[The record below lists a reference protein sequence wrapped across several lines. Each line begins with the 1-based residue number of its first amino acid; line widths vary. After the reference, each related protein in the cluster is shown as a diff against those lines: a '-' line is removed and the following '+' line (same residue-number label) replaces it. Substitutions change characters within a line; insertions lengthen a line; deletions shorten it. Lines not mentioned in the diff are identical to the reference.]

1 MGKTLNFKNIHS
13 YFRKFLFLSTGLVLK
28 YPMFLLLFLLRPL
41 RLFQYIF
48 LIYPGKD
55 KDIEK
60 YCPLWLAKKPIF
72 AGKPLIAGIITKSTI
87 HARGLVLV
95 IPNSTHDL
103 MHHKH
108 IAMDVMKNLNKI
120 ATIVGAHTIGMA
132 GQGPGIMTKHN
143 IDTGEKFMYG
153 TMGTIFSISQT
164 IDAAVK
170 DNSFSKNAKV
180 VVVGKSFISTG
191 LVDFLND
198 HGYNASDINISEG
211 PSFIEDAD
219 IVVVITLSG
228 KLFYP
233 FMPYLKD
240 PSIVIDYTH
249 PKMLKKPK
257 DAYFYKVATGL
268 DGVKFIPRLPG
279 YKAEWIPGCCIE
291 SIVHAECGDTPLT
304 DQKLFNE
311 TARSIGLKPLLV
323 S

>member
-1 MGKTLNFKNIHS
+1 MGKALNTKRLKT
-13 YFRKFLFLSTGLVLK
+13 YVRKSLFITTSLILR
-28 YPMFLLLFLLRPL
+28 YPVFLLLFLLRPL
-41 RLFQYIF
+41 KLFQYIF
-48 LIYPGKD
+48 LVYPGKD
-55 KDIEK
+55 KDIEG
-60 YCPLWLAKKPIF
+60 YCPLWLAKKAIF
-72 AGKPLIAGIITKSTI
+72 SGKPSIAGIITKSTI
-87 HARGLVLV
+87 NARGLVLV
-95 IPNSTHDL
+95 VPNSTSDL
-103 MHHKH
+103 LHHKR

-198 HGYNASDINISEG
+198 HGYNASDINISDG

-233 FMPYLKD
+233 FMPHLKD

-249 PKMLKKPK
+249 PKMIKKPK

-268 DGVKFIPRLPG
+268 DGIKFIPRLPG

-291 SIVHAECGDTPLT
+291 SIIHAERGDAPFK
-304 DQKLFNE
+304 DQELFTE
-311 TARSIGLKPLLV
+311 TAKSIGLKPLLV